1 MAVDVDITPT
11 SLVLNTF
18 SADILDTDGTAITDE
33 AANQFSI
40 KADGRGADRLLLK
53 FVANGS
59 GDTVVIKAGDRPPAL
74 LAGLGDLTQVL
85 AISDVRYVV
94 VESARFMQDDGTIT
108 VTCSDDGTTCKAFE
122 LGISTPHPLN
132 P

>member
-1 MAVDVDITPT
+1 MADVDITPT
-11 SLVLNTF
+11 SLVLNTV
-18 SADILDTDGTAITDE
+18 SADILDTDGTAISDAT
-33 AANQFSI
+33 NNVFSI

-53 FVANGS
+53 FLSDSS

-74 LAGLGDLTQVL
+74 LAGVGDLSLTF
-85 AISDVRYVV
+85 AANDVRYIV
-94 VESARFMQDDGTIT
+94 VESARFMQDDGTIN
-108 VTCSDDGTTCKAFE
+108 VTCGDDGTTCKAFE